1 MKNAAKL
8 FKLLGDETRIKI
20 LHSIMK
26 KEKCVCEI
34 IEDVKK
40 SQPTISIHL
49 NKMEREGLLESER
62 RGRMIIYRIKKPKII
77 DLLKTAEVI
86 LNE

>member
-49 NKMEREGLLESER
+49 NRMEREGLLESER

>member
-1 MKNAAKL
+1 MKKIANL

-20 LHSIMK
+20 LYSIMK

-34 IEDVKK
+34 MRDIKK
-40 SQPTISIHL
+40 SQPTTSIHL
-49 NKMEREGLLESER
+49 KRMEREGLLESKR
-62 RGRMIIYRIKKPKII
+62 VKRQIVYKIKNQGAIKLIK
-77 DLLKTAEVI
+77 LAEEV

>member
-49 NKMEREGLLESER
+49 NRMEREGLLESER
-62 RGRMIIYRIKKPKII
+62 
-77 DLLKTAEVI
+77 
-86 LNE
+86 

>member
-1 MKNAAKL
+1 VKKEAKL
-8 FKLLGDETRIKI
+8 FKLLGDETRLKI

-34 IEDVKK
+34 ITDVKK

-49 NKMEREGLLESER
+49 NRMEREGLLESER
-62 RGRMIIYRIKKPKII
+62 RGRMIFYKIKNPKIAT
-77 DLLKTAEVI
+77 LLKIAEEIV
-86 LNE
+86 NE

>member
-1 MKNAAKL
+1 MKNIAKV

-34 IEDVKK
+34 IHDVKK

-49 NKMEREGLLESER
+49 NRMEREGLLESER
-62 RGRMIIYRIKKPKII
+62 RGRMIIYRIKNPKII
-77 DLLKTAEVI
+77 ELLKTAEVI
-86 LNE
+86 TNE